1 MGSKKRFLS
10 SVVAVFAVVVL
21 AASCGSSNDPE
32 TWAEADADGNLR
44 TNFIRA
50 CSEANAEGG
59 DLEFDEVQAAA
70 YCECAFVEIVEIFG
84 GVFVEGT
91 RIADV
96 ADAVEGQDFQA
107 FKDFEAGLRSD
118 PEDIPA
124 EVEAVL
130 NLCVSRAAP

>member
-1 MGSKKRFLS
+1 MVAKKRPLVLIALLLS
-10 SVVAVFAVVVL
+10 LVVFAT
-21 AASCGSSNDPE
+21 SCGASNDPE

-50 CSEANAEGG
+50 CTEANADGG
-59 DLEFDEVQAAA
+59 DLDLDETQAAA
-70 YCECAFVEIVEIFG
+70 YCECAFLEIVEIFG
-84 GVFVEGT
+84 GEFVNGT
-91 RIADV
+91 TIVDV

-107 FKDFEAGLRSD
+107 FKDFESGLRSN

-130 NLCVSRAAP
+130 NLCVSQAAP

>member
-1 MGSKKRFLS
+1 
-10 SVVAVFAVVVL
+10 
-21 AASCGSSNDPE
+21 
-32 TWAEADADGNLR
+32 
-44 TNFIRA
+44 
-50 CSEANAEGG
+50 
-59 DLEFDEVQAAA
+59 
-70 YCECAFVEIVEIFG
+70 VEIVEIFG